1 MMEGFVWARVPGDI
15 VFSFGVFFLA
25 LFAFKLL
32 GGRKAEVVVGSVRQ
46 PA

>member
-1 MMEGFVWARVPGDI
+1 MEGFVWARVPGDI

-32 GGRKAEVVVGSVRQ
+32 GVRKEQPVVGKEQQQAV
-46 PA
+46 